1 MSFICFDMVIRKA
14 SVIGSGN
21 IGPDI
26 AIHLSQNLAPH
37 GVPLV
42 VVGRRQVSLDR
53 AAKRIEAKVNKA
65 AQKGLLTKEQAK
77 STFGNM
83 SFTTDY
89 GELSDVDF
97 IIEAGPERLDVKHS
111 IFAQCEEIC
120 SQSTILASNSSHIIP
135 EAIFQNINDK
145 SRCLVIHHFFPA
157 ERNILVEMVASKE
170 TDPALFQQLLWF
182 YEYLGKAPIKVKSQ
196 YGFAVNPVFGAF
208 FLSSILAVEKGL
220 ASVKETEA
228 IASKALGLGI
238 GPFTTHNLSGGN
250 PLSQYCLPIFGKEII
265 PWYHSPKLL
274 DEMVETGDPWDVPQ
288 RGEKVEYSVE
298 AYETVSKRVLGAY
311 FGVASKMVENGVATI
326 GDLDLAMEY
335 GLDIIPPFRMMN
347 QMGVKK
353 ALEIV
358 RDYAEE
364 NQGFVVS
371 ETLVNQAVAD
381 KPWKIPVVFRED
393 MGNVA
398 AIKIRRP
405 KMLNALNDEVLKQL
419 EEVFIDIK
427 EDEGIVGAVLT
438 GFGTKA
444 FVSGADIGMLA
455 ALKTPTEAEAL
466 SHRGHVVTDLIENL
480 GKPTVCAMNG
490 LAFGGGIELA
500 MACTARIA
508 MKGLEAF
515 AALPE
520 PLLGII
526 PANGGTQ
533 RLPRL
538 VGVENALHVL
548 RSAQPI
554 SSSRSL
560 EIGLINAEVE
570 GNLIAEGVELVKNLC
585 LGDVSFYPIEKGP
598 ITIPS
603 KLPEVDI
610 GHLSLKVDSLL
621 KDAVLGGAKMNLEDG
636 LKLEAKIF
644 GECFLT
650 QDMRIGIE
658 NFINEGPKVKAR
670 FIHK

>member
-1 MSFICFDMVIRKA
+1 MAFVYFDREIRKVG
-14 SVIGSGN
+14 VIGSGN

-26 AIHLSQNLAPH
+26 AIHLSQNLAPL

-42 VVGRRQVSLDR
+42 VVGRRQVSLDK
-53 AAKRIEAKVNKA
+53 AAKRIEAKMTKA
-65 AQKGLLTKEQAK
+65 TQRGFLTKEQAE
-77 STFGNM
+77 SVFGNM

-97 IIEAGPERLDVKHS
+97 VIEAGPERLDVKHG
-111 IFAQCEEIC
+111 IFAQCEAIC
-120 SQSTILASNSSHIIP
+120 PQSTILASNSSHIIP
-135 EAIFQNINDK
+135 EAIFRNIKDK
-145 SRCLVIHHFFPA
+145 SRCLVIHYFFPA
-157 ERNILVEMVASKE
+157 DRNILVEMVASEE
-170 TDPALFQQLLWF
+170 TDPALLPKLLWF
-182 YEYLGKAPIKVKSQ
+182 YEQLGKAPIRVKSQ

-208 FLSSILAVEKGL
+208 FLSAILAVEKGL

-228 IASKALGLGI
+228 IVSKTLGLGI

-250 PLSQYCLPIFGKEII
+250 PLSQHCLPMFGKEII
-265 PWYHSPKLL
+265 PWFHSPKLL
-274 DEMVETGDPWDVPQ
+274 DEMVETGNSWDVPQ
-288 RGEKVEYSVE
+288 RGEKVEYNAE
-298 AYETVSKRVLGAY
+298 AYEAVSKRVTGAY

-326 GDLDLAMEY
+326 GDLDLAIEY

-364 NQGFVVS
+364 NPGFVVS
-371 ETLVNQAVAD
+371 EMLVKQAESD
-381 KPWKIPVVFRED
+381 KPWKIPVVLRED

-398 AIKIRRP
+398 VIKIRRP
-405 KMLNALNDEVLKQL
+405 KMLNALNDEVLEQL
-419 EEVFIDIK
+419 GAVLADIK
-427 EDEGIVGAVLT
+427 EDEEIVGSVLT

-455 ALKTPTEAEAL
+455 SLKTPEEAEAL
-466 SHRGHVVTDLIENL
+466 SHKGHVVTDLIETL
-480 GKPTVCAMNG
+480 GKPIVCAMNG

-508 MKGLEAF
+508 RKGLEVF
-515 AALPE
+515 AAQPE

-526 PANGGTQ
+526 PGNGGTQ

-538 VGVENALHVL
+538 VGVEKALRIL

-554 SSSRSL
+554 SSSRAL
-560 EIGLINAEVE
+560 EIGLIDAEVE
-570 GNLIAEGVELVKNLC
+570 GNLIVEGVDLMRNISS
-585 LGDVSFYPIEKGP
+585 GDVSLTPIEKGP
-598 ITIPS
+598 IAIPL

-621 KDAVLGGAKMNLEDG
+621 KEAVLGGAKMNLEDG
-636 LKLEAKIF
+636 LKLEASIF
-644 GECFLT
+644 LKCLLT
-650 QDMRIGIE
+650 EDMKIGIE
-658 NFINEGPKVKAR
+658 NFMSNGSKVNAC